1 MAFRPLNFDE
11 GKCIHIPASAGGSSQ
26 TINKGDGLK
35 ISSGYYTPA
44 ASGDNTDV
52 WFVAAETLL
61 VTADGQLIKA
71 IPTRDTLFEV
81 DTSNTPTA
89 AQQGLAVDLSAA
101 GTIDTSAVTDQVFF
115 FVSAKLPL
123 SSKKAIGYFTLGVP
137 NS

>member
-1 MAFRPLNFDE
+1 MAFRPTNFDE
-11 GKCIHIPASAGGSSQ
+11 GKIVYLPASAGGSSN
-26 TINKGDGLK
+26 TITKGDALK
-35 ISSGYYTPA
+35 ISSGYYTSG

-52 WFVAAETLL
+52 WFVAAETKV
-61 VTADGQLIKA
+61 VTVDGTLIA
-71 IPTRDTLFEV
+71 AYPTRDTLFEV

-115 FVSAKLPL
+115 FIKAKLPL
-123 SSKKAIGYFTLGVP
+123 SSKIAYGYFTLGVP